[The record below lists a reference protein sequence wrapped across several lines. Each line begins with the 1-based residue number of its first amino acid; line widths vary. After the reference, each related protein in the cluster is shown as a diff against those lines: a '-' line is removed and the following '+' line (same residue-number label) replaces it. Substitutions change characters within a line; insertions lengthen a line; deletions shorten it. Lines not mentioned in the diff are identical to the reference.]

1 MATKGSQHL
10 TPVRIIWIVG
20 WSIGFALLFV
30 AVETVVVPRE
40 GIASIIRPATNGAL
54 AGAILGGI
62 HQRVITRWTQG
73 AFIGAILGMISAII
87 WWIVAETGIV
97 TSGEQGVQRL
107 IFTMLGLTAT
117 YAFGGA
123 LAAHLFRGWPGGG

>member
-62 HQRVITRWTQG
+62 HQRVVTRWTQG
-73 AFIGAILGMISAII
+73 VFIGAIFGMISAIT
-87 WWIVAETGIV
+87 WWTVAKTGIV
-97 TSGEQGVQRL
+97 TSGEQSVQQL
-107 IFTMLGLTAT
+107 IFTMLGFTAA
-117 YAFGGA
+117 YALGGA
-123 LAAHLFRGWPGGG
+123 FFAHLFR